1 MHATLTPT
9 PTPTPTPAVRSRRPR
24 SSDLADLALSDL
36 CALALDG
43 NDDAFVEITRRFG
56 SLINRCAQDCRL
68 DKATADDLAQDTWLM
83 LFKYLP
89 SIRTPEAL
97 PGWIRTTAQ
106 RRAWA
111 IRTRGAVDVDRFA
124 QQAPQAQFVGPEEAA
139 IEAEESTEVRRAFRK
154 LPARDQAVLGLTV
167 MSQPAPAYTEVA
179 KSLGCA
185 VGSIGP
191 FRSRSL
197 DRLDRILT
205 ASAH

>member
-9 PTPTPTPAVRSRRPR
+9 PSVRSRRPR
-24 SSDLADLALSDL
+24 SRDLADLALSDL

-43 NDDAFVEITRRFG
+43 NDDAFGEITRRFG
-56 SLINRCAQDCRL
+56 SLVNRCAQDCGL

-89 SIRTPEAL
+89 TIRTPEAL

-111 IRTRGAVDVDRFA
+111 IRTRGTVDVDRFA
-124 QQAPQAQFVGPEEAA
+124 QAPQAQFAGPEEAA
-139 IEAEESTEVRRAFRK
+139 IQAEESTEVRRAFRK

-167 MSQPAPAYTEVA
+167 MYQPAPAYTEVA

-185 VGSIGP
+185 VGSIGA
-191 FRSRSL
+191 FRARSL